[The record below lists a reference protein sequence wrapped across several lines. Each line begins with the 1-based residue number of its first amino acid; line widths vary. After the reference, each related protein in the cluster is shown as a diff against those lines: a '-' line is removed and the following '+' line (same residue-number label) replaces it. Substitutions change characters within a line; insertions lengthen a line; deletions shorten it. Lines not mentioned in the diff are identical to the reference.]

1 MSSIL
6 GNLSELTV
14 QMVIM
19 WAIGG
24 VMIYLAIRK
33 EMEPT
38 LLLPMGFGCILC
50 QPAELGRGRGAE
62 YIV

>member
-24 VMIYLAIRK
+24 VMIYLAICFV
-33 EMEPT
+33 E
-38 LLLPMGFGCILC
+38 
-50 QPAELGRGRGAE
+50 
-62 YIV
+62 

>member
-24 VMIYLAIRK
+24 VMNTSLSGN
-33 EMEPT
+33 T
-38 LLLPMGFGCILC
+38 H
-50 QPAELGRGRGAE
+50 
-62 YIV
+62 